1 VEEGEEYDDYYD
13 EGNRYEKMINPAA
26 SFTSQTTNG
35 GSSITSKSRDMMKA
49 FPKDDVRS
57 KTENVSEIMNEFY
70 SLMKQ
75 IQSDNDELS
84 VSDGGLSQGNHKYPT
99 AEFRTSLFPPFQP
112 QQPPESAGR
121 HQSLLV
127 DSALRNAVVND
138 VDSLDA
144 IHENYFLYEN
154 QSFPLP
160 GIPSSD
166 HHHHRHQRNHQLVSS
181 LEKEELRTGDRHYP
195 HQQGK
200 YQSNFSEPERDN
212 REEEEDRDE
221 AETEEKAFSESWTQP
236 TNRSADQHYQ
246 QEEQQQQQYNHRLK
260 RRTRYGQLDQQQENS
275 FQQDDD
281 EEEEDSNE
289 NECESN
295 GTGDGE
301 SDSLEA
307 IPLTVPH
314 PQPIHVQQQFHPNP
328 MNNHYQSYSDRSQ
341 LSKSIHHQLDQLQQE
356 LTMND
361 RNNTQSNERNN
372 NYNNNNIPFS
382 GMLTEEHVD
391 ELLFK
396 GGKPAD
402 SRYQKQVDAFSPSKK
417 VTPGSLPSSP
427 SSSLKQP
434 RTFLT
439 ETIDEDDDYGDE
451 DEGENNQGIY
461 PERFKDERE
470 ENEEEGEEEEE
481 EIRPTEDPNSSFVLQ
496 QQKSYKTSKS
506 KSRSRSQPSSLSSS
520 PNRQQPHQQPT
531 TRSIPVSMVSSSLE
545 EMKKNFYQ
553 EMESKWNNNSNKH
566 HSSSSA
572 SSPLS
577 TPRTS
582 TATTNLLLKDNNIPS
597 AASYDLPRALKE
609 IEKLNRIKESLLDT
623 LFENKQYIHHLQ
635 DLFQQEKENQLEK
648 TTEYDLSIENYQL
661 EIKHLQK
668 QLKALSANNNLTE
681 IYAIFEK
688 DCLRLHKEN
697 ELLREQLTSL
707 ELKELSAV
715 SLPVAAPEERR
726 SRSRR
731 KASKETPERSSSSP
745 AKTIG
750 TNIGKGD
757 KKFVMARIKESKSF
771 LFPSFQF
778 F

>member
-1 VEEGEEYDDYYD
+1 VEEGEENDDYYD

-112 QQPPESAGR
+112 QQPPESAGS
-121 HQSLLV
+121 HQFSLV

-160 GIPSSD
+160 GISSSG
-166 HHHHRHQRNHQLVSS
+166 HHRHQHNHQLVSS
-181 LEKEELRTGDRHYP
+181 LEKEEHYP
-195 HQQGK
+195 HQQIK
-200 YQSNFSEPERDN
+200 YQSSFNEPARDN

-221 AETEEKAFSESWTQP
+221 AETEEKAFSESWAQP
-236 TNRSADQHYQ
+236 TNRSTDQHYRQ
-246 QEEQQQQQYNHRLK
+246 QEEEKQQQQYNHQLN

-275 FQQDDD
+275 FQQEEDD
-281 EEEEDSNE
+281 EEEDSNE

-314 PQPIHVQQQFHPNP
+314 PQPIHVQQQQFHPNP
-328 MNNHYQSYSDRSQ
+328 MNNNHHPGYSDRSQ
-341 LSKSIHHQLDQLQQE
+341 LSKSVHHQLDQLQQE

-372 NYNNNNIPFS
+372 NNNNIPFS
-382 GMLTEEHVD
+382 GVLTEEHVD

-402 SRYQKQVDAFSPSKK
+402 NRYQKEVDASSPSKK

-439 ETIDEDDDYGDE
+439 ETVDEDDDHDE
-451 DEGENNQGIY
+451 DEDGRHNQGIY
-461 PERFKDERE
+461 PDWK
-470 ENEEEGEEEEE
+470 ENEEEEE

-496 QQKSYKTSKS
+496 QQKSSKASKS
-506 KSRSRSQPSSLSSS
+506 KSRSQPSSLSSS
-520 PNRQQPHQQPT
+520 PNRQPHQQPA

-545 EMKKNFYQ
+545 EMKKNFFQ
-553 EMESKWNNNSNKH
+553 EMESKWNNNNNKH

-582 TATTNLLLKDNNIPS
+582 TATTNLLLKDANIPS

-648 TTEYDLSIENYQL
+648 STEYDLSIENYQL